1 MIPASKS
8 PYFVEKAIISPGRTD
23 TEFCYQSGY
32 GRYVQY
38 PTQSPMCHSMVP
50 IVCLLYAF
58 FRRSKRCGFCLPD
71 LPSFEEM
78 LEDADDRL
86 FNKINNNDEHVL
98 HCLLPPPSVAPQ
110 HYELRQ
116 RAHNRTLPTRT
127 GRLTDSNFANRLL
140 FIVQGHL
147 LSFQQRSLFWLC
159 HSCPSDIYLLLLL
172 AKHRRW

>member
-32 GRYVQY
+32 SRYVQY
-38 PTQSPMCHSMVP
+38 STQSPMCHSMVP
-50 IVCLLYAF
+50 IVCLLYVF

-78 LEDADDRL
+78 RQDADDQL

-98 HCLLPPPSVAPQ
+98 HCLLPPPSVAPR

-116 RAHNRTLPTRT
+116 RAHNITLPTAVS
-127 GRLTDSNFANRLL
+127 LTQFCQQITVHMVDKSKRINMLWYKI
-140 FIVQGHL
+140 IV
-147 LSFQQRSLFWLC
+147 
-159 HSCPSDIYLLLLL
+159 
-172 AKHRRW
+172 